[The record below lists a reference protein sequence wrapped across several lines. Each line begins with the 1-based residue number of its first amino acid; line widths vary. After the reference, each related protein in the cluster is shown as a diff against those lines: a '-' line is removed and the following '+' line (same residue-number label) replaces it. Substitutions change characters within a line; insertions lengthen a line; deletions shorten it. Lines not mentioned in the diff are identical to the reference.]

1 MSSNKVSS
9 AAAGDAGSLL
19 LVDEP
24 WPHVRRITLNR
35 PEKRN
40 ALNQVMLAQLVD
52 ALETAAVDDDV
63 RVVVVTGAGSTF
75 CAGADI
81 SEFRASLHRRVP
93 DVYEDGRLLVRLF
106 QLGQAF
112 EKPLIASVNGPA
124 LGGGVGLVALCH
136 FAVAADTA
144 VLGATELRIGM
155 FPMVIFPALCR
166 AVGERRA
173 LELSLTARVFDA
185 AEAEDIGLVQRVT
198 PVAALE
204 EAVGDVAR
212 TIAGWSPVAVQLG
225 MRGVRTTRDVPVGD
239 ALEQLNTLRQI
250 LQQTDDLHEGTTA
263 FFEKRSPR
271 WTSR

>member
-1 MSSNKVSS
+1 MSSREVV
-9 AAAGDAGSLL
+9 

-24 WPHVRRITLNR
+24 WSHVRRVILNR
-35 PEKRN
+35 PDKRN
-40 ALNQVMLAQLVD
+40 ALSRAMLEELVA
-52 ALETAAVDDDV
+52 ALEAAAEDDDV
-63 RVVVVTGAGSTF
+63 RAVVITGAGSTF

-81 SEFRASLHRRVP
+81 NEFRDSLHNRVP

-106 QLGQAF
+106 RLGDAY
-112 EKPLIASVNGPA
+112 EKPLIAAVNGPA
-124 LGGGVGLVALCH
+124 LGGGIGLVALCH

-173 LELSLTARVFDA
+173 LELSLTARLFGA
-185 AEAEDIGLVQRVT
+185 AEAEAIGFVQRVV
-198 PVAALE
+198 PAAELE
-204 EAVGDVAR
+204 EAVGELAR
-212 TIAGWSPVAVQLG
+212 TIAGWSPIAVRLG
-225 MRGVRTTRDVPVGD
+225 MRGVRTTRGVPAAD
-239 ALEQLNTLRQI
+239 AFEQWNALRQV

-271 WTSR
+271 WTGR